1 MNVKV
6 EFGTEGF
13 ESDYLCDQSLTTVS
27 LHSHCEVQ
35 PGPGVVMIL
44 QTGQNQVQI
53 LPVYTAL
60 LSLQIHH
67 KRNA

>member
-1 MNVKV
+1 MYIKG
-6 EFGTEGF
+6 EFGIEGF
-13 ESDYLCDQSLTTVS
+13 ESDYLCDQSLTRVS

-44 QTGQNQVQI
+44 QTGQDQVQI

-67 KRNA
+67 KRNV